1 MEILKDIFMIC
12 LYLTGITAL
21 ISIIITFI
29 DTMISKK
36 AAKKKVLEAKEN
48 LNKSLDALTGMMSD
62 FIIEELEKEEAKSNK
77 KKSTKK

>member
-36 AAKKKVLEAKEN
+36 TANKKVLEAKEN
-48 LNKSLDALTGMMSD
+48 LDKSLDALTGMMPD
-62 FIIEELEKEEAKSNK
+62 FIMEKLEKEEKKANK
-77 KKSTKK
+77 KKSTKE